1 MNKAILL
8 GRFIRDPELRTS
20 AAGGDGSFCRFTIA
34 VDRAFRSKDSSQPT
48 ADFIS
53 CVCFGK
59 TAEFVEKWFHK
70 GDPVVV
76 EGRIQTGSYE
86 KDGQRV
92 YTTDIMVERT
102 GFVPK
107 NNGIGEVKSDIR
119 ESYGQRDASESKRQ
133 DTFRDIPEGVDEE
146 LPFN

>member
-8 GRFIRDPELRTS
+8 GRFTRDPELRTS
-20 AAGGDGSFCRFTIA
+20 AAGDGSFCRFTIA
-34 VDRAFRSKDSSQPT
+34 VDRSFRSKDSSQPT

-70 GDPVVV
+70 GDPIVV

-92 YTTDIMVERT
+92 HTTDIVVERT
-102 GFVPK
+102 EFVPK
-107 NNGIGEVKSDIR
+107 NGGNGDNGGGN
-119 ESYGQRDASESKRQ
+119 YGQRDASETRRQ
-133 DTFRDIPEGVDEE
+133 DTSFRDIPDGIDEE